1 MRVTRQQAED
11 NRRTILEA
19 AGRSF
24 RERGFDG
31 VGVADLMKAAGFTHG
46 GFYNHF
52 ASKDALAAEACA
64 DALGR
69 ANAALADELRAGE
82 ARPWKRYLTQYL
94 SAEHRDDPAGGC
106 TLAALAADAARS
118 GAGVQTSFAAG
129 IEQVIAILA
138 AYLERT
144 REACTA
150 LMVSTP
156 AVAVCAPA
164 PPGSRWRAG
173 RCCSRWRVR
182 SPRHG
187 PVMSAV
193 TP

>member
-144 REACTA
+144 GEKPAAARARAIQTWSEAIGGLVLARA
-150 LMVSTP
+150 L
-156 AVAVCAPA
+156 AAAD
-164 PPGSRWRAG
+164 PGLSEEILDANRRAL
-173 RCCSRWRVR
+173 VR
-182 SPRHG
+182 
-187 PVMSAV
+187 
-193 TP
+193 